1 MVEDYRPRSRRSG
14 PLKLSTELGQMDQL
28 GVVKCH
34 ALVNSD
40 VMVKVTVAEC
50 DSPEQPPLVT
60 SFPII
65 VIVYVVATAPL
76 AALRLITSLSQHD
89 RFISFFETG

>member
-1 MVEDYRPRSRRSG
+1 
-14 PLKLSTELGQMDQL
+14 MDQL
-28 GVVKCH
+28 GVAKCH

-40 VMVKVTVAEC
+40 VTVKVTVAEY
-50 DSPEQPPLVT
+50 DSPQQPPLVT

-76 AALRLITSLSQHD
+76 AALRLISFLSQHD